1 MRYLVLLYR
10 LNKSLNLNKSFHWK
24 NTTTNMLPKKKKKL
38 NARKL
43 MPNLTERS
51 SNLLMNCF
59 LIAFILKMC
68 REFHLDEDKNETF
81 IHSWLERLHSLGYN
95 AQEFL

>member
-1 MRYLVLLYR
+1 
-10 LNKSLNLNKSFHWK
+10 
-24 NTTTNMLPKKKKKL
+24 
-38 NARKL
+38 